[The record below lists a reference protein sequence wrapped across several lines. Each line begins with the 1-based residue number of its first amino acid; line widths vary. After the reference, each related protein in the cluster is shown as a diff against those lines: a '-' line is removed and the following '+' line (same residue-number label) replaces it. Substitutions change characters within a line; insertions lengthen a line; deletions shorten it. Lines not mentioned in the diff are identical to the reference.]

1 MTRWLTV
8 HGLQVILTVLLAYCI
23 WILLDGIHN
32 RAATIARVALPVFLV
47 FFSTFDAVAGLATG
61 WLHHTANGQTG
72 AEQAATL
79 RAADELFNHNW
90 LTGNLSVAGSVSAI
104 AWAVI
109 AIAGA
114 VALRRAGANG
124 LTVGLMAASILF
136 VNHPVPAGTLGMLA
150 LFAAAFLWDRRRT
163 KTGAGAADSTATV
176 AHP

>member
-1 MTRWLTV
+1 M
-8 HGLQVILTVLLAYCI
+8 G
-23 WILLDGIHN
+23 
-32 RAATIARVALPVFLV
+32 IARLHALI
-47 FFSTFDAVAGLATG
+47 G
-61 WLHHTANGQTG
+61 
-72 AEQAATL
+72 EQL
-79 RAADELFNHNW
+79 GDD
-90 LTGNLSVAGSVSAI
+90 GDPSISAI

-114 VALRRAGANG
+114 VAFRRAGANG

-150 LFAAAFLWDRRRT
+150 LFAAAFLWDRHRK